1 MMWTQWGYV
10 ECVNTK
16 TKKIGKID
24 CLQVWAVW
32 ARNWRAKEIT
42 DGTKM
47 ATMWQKLISVERP
60 KYFRIR
66 NIFNTFRCLSL
77 KVKRKLGRCRL
88 WSRPLSNPVDC
99 CLHSYSG
106 RKGGTPIWFK
116 MVCNAE
122 MVRWEIYLFVGD
134 VVAVLLICTRPRHP
148 WEKLISLKQLSQLS
162 SLCIQRWS
170 GVLLE
175 CVVFKLM
182 PVLSIWLVCGLNW
195 I

>member
-60 KYFRIR
+60 MYFRIR

-88 WSRPLSNPVDC
+88 WSRPLSNPVSC
-99 CLHSYSG
+99 SLHSYSG

-116 MVCNAE
+116 MVCHTK
-122 MVRWEIYLFVGD
+122 MVRWESLSICWGCRGCPTYMHTPQTPLGETNFSQATFPTFL
-134 VVAVLLICTRPRHP
+134 AVHTKLICCTFGMC
-148 WEKLISLKQLSQLS
+148 SL
-162 SLCIQRWS
+162 
-170 GVLLE
+170 
-175 CVVFKLM
+175 
-182 PVLSIWLVCGLNW
+182 
-195 I
+195 